1 VGSVGDNEAKTTL
14 AELLM
19 RIEKREHV
27 TITKHGTPVAVLI
40 PIGEYPHRCPAAVVR
55 ALKEF
60 ADVLIV
66 ARRGGRL
73 SEADTLRFVDLLRRL
88 PIAVDAPP
96 ADRAFNELLLLAR
109 ETGLS
114 VYDAAYLDVALRLG
128 LPLATQDEQLA
139 SAVAWALG

>member
-1 VGSVGDNEAKTTL
+1 MASVGASEAETKL

-19 RIEKREHV
+19 GIERGEHV
-27 TITKHGTPVAVLI
+27 TITKHATSVAVLI
-40 PIGEYPHRCPAAVVR
+40 AIGEHSRRGPAAVVQ

-66 ARRGGRL
+66 AQRGGRL
-73 SEADTLRFVDLLRRL
+73 SETDTLRFVDLLRRP
-88 PIAVDAPP
+88 PITVDAPP
-96 ADRAFNELLLLAR
+96 ADRAFDELLLAR

-139 SAVAWALG
+139 SAAAWTFG